1 MGVNPARVLFG
12 GLLVLAA
19 SSAWSDDECLT
30 WTEANAR
37 AETLRDQGDDPT
49 VESHPCP
56 HTFHVVRVD
65 LDDSQGRAEAIAR
78 LQEFDIE
85 TEPVGTRGLWVGA
98 FDTADDAEARLLE
111 MFELG
116 YRNVVINET
125 QTDVVRYRVLV
136 AEPETDDDADTFVF
150 GEDDETGEAD
160 DGEDDPLRWV
170 TWRLDDLRL
179 TSGYLPRSRQPVET
193 YHDGTVSASVRWQP
207 PGPWEFRAGARL
219 DGQAQTPRR
228 SAEDVGT
235 AWATPDYTENWVR
248 YRAPWGRV
256 TAGTQVVPWGTMD
269 LQPPGDRLSVQDLTR
284 GPLNPVDDARR
295 ASPSLRL
302 ERYGEVDVDVV
313 FTPMFRP
320 AELPRADTLWH
331 PVDQRRGRLLGVP
344 DDAAV
349 RALVR
354 EGSFDHEPRGRDRDP
369 VGGVRLSRSGR
380 ALDWGLTL
388 QSTRSSAPYYALT
401 NNARDALQAELSDD
415 EEAAI
420 AAAAAAEGDTFEARH
435 PRTVVA
441 GGDVALDAG
450 GVTWRLEGV
459 WSSAEPATRE
469 DDFSYVTRRGVEWA
483 AGAEFFPGDRDL
495 RVSLQ
500 LTGEHLLNAG
510 NVIDPTRT
518 YQLGG
523 EVEQPWDRERWHTRL
538 RFNLGLDRS
547 DVYINPEVAWSAQ
560 DQSEVVLGAHYF
572 RGDDDTLGGYFEDHY
587 IVTIGWRLTL

>member
-1 MGVNPARVLFG
+1 MGVNPARALFG
-12 GLLVLAA
+12 GLLALMMLPVWAEDA
-19 SSAWSDDECLT
+19 CLT
-30 WTEANAR
+30 WPEANAR
-37 AETLRDQGDDPT
+37 AETLRAQGDEPV

-56 HTFHVVRVD
+56 RVFHVVRVD
-65 LDDSQGRAEAIAR
+65 LDDADDRAEAIAR
-78 LQEFDIE
+78 LEEYDIE
-85 TEPVGTRGLWVGA
+85 TEEVGTRGLWVGA
-98 FDTADDAEARLLE
+98 FDTAGEAEARLLQ

-116 YRNVVINET
+116 YRNVVINESE
-125 QTDVVRYRVLV
+125 TDVVRYRVV
-136 AEPETDDDADTFVF
+136 VPEPEADHEPDTFVF
-150 GEDDETGEAD
+150 GEDGGADAAADEG
-160 DGEDDPLRWV
+160 DGPMRGV

-179 TSGYLPRSRQPVET
+179 TTGYLPRSAQPVET

-207 PGPWEFRAGARL
+207 PGPWGFRAGARL
-219 DGQAQTPRR
+219 DGQAQTSRR
-228 SAEDVGT
+228 SSEDVGT

-256 TAGTQVVPWGTMD
+256 TAGTQIVPWGTMD

-302 ERYGEVDVDVV
+302 ERYGEVDIDMVL
-313 FTPMFRP
+313 TPMFRP
-320 AELPRADTLWH
+320 AELPRSGTLWH

-344 DDAAV
+344 DDPAV
-349 RALVR
+349 RVLVR
-354 EGSFDHEPRGRDRDP
+354 EGSFDHEPRGRQQDP
-369 VGGVRLSRSGR
+369 VGGIRLSRSGR

-401 NNARDALQAELSDD
+401 DNALDALQAALPDGEDT
-415 EEAAI
+415 AV
-420 AAAAAAEGDTFEARH
+420 AAAAAADGDTFEARH
-435 PRTVVA
+435 PRSVIG

-450 GVTWRLEGV
+450 GVTWRLEAV
-459 WSSAEPATRE
+459 WSSAEPATRA

-483 AGAEFFPGDRDL
+483 AGAEFFPGDRNL

-510 NVIDPTRT
+510 NVIDPTRS

-523 EVEQPWDRERWHTRL
+523 EVERPWDRERWHTRL

-547 DVYINPEVAWSAQ
+547 DVYLNPELAWSAR
-560 DQSEVVLGAHYF
+560 DDSEVVLGAHYF

-587 IVTIGWRLTL
+587 IVTLGWRLTL